1 MATSRRYNGHH
12 ATIVGEMPKTLYIF
26 KLFNSIKDEHEV
38 TFAELE
44 LKALFGPVERV
55 RSFVDIIPNS
65 PLSHFCGNDCRIQ
78 DALTYEPVY
87 GMYQG
92 FLGWRDEKS
101 AFPISQLI
109 RRLAYTREV
118 LVVVEGDDVN
128 TAVKEIFPEGVV
140 GRNIKGYTNGGYVL
154 LRAITNQYFLEKS
167 SYISKLSR
175 HEQDVD
181 KNVES
186 LFRYP
191 WPPDLYRI
199 PASSTMAVGK
209 RLEDYFAIREEQSLY
224 LTHIWHPYKAKFHSR
239 MARALLNYVSP
250 NDDSLAMDNWSG
262 SGTLNVE
269 ATLMGIANIGL
280 EINPLSALM
289 ASVKCQ
295 AFSFDPKAVKR
306 EISRFLDE
314 LQAYTERVLSGKM
327 VTTLLDYGGKGASS
341 SSIGNEATEVR
352 AEAEKIKSELK
363 GLFTIE
369 QVEEFVLA
377 RNLINEKYKSAMK
390 NFMLLALSGSI
401 SDLARRRKGRLLEV
415 MTLRLYKLMYLRL
428 YLYDKLK
435 EALSVKPGKS
445 ETFVCDN
452 RRPLETFQSLDGS
465 GLTLL
470 EGSVNGVV
478 TSPPYSTAVDY
489 IRNDFPQLRV
499 LGLVKAG
506 EFDDLEKNMEGNPKP
521 RLYRDEGLVAE
532 VTNESKFYESL
543 PKIAKDSIKKL
554 RNAGREPEAMRTYKF
569 FKDMHAS
576 LVAMNKLL
584 KVGGKCAI
592 VIGNNHYKIS
602 ENEEEEVRNDEVVFE
617 LALRKDV
624 GFVPDK
630 LTGGMIQR
638 PLEKTQAGYIRN
650 ETVVILEKARNALEA

>member
-1 MATSRRYNGHH
+1 
-12 ATIVGEMPKTLYIF
+12 MPKTLYVF

-38 TFAELE
+38 KFAELE
-44 LKALFGPVERV
+44 LNSLFGQVEPV
-55 RSFVDIIPNS
+55 RSFVDVIPNS
-65 PLSHFCGNDCRIQ
+65 PLNHFCGDECRIQ

-87 GMYQG
+87 GKYQG
-92 FLGWRDEKS
+92 FLGWRDEKN
-101 AFPISQLI
+101 AFPISQLV

-118 LVVVEGDDVN
+118 LVITEGDNVN
-128 TAVKEIFPEGVV
+128 AAAKEIFPEGAV
-140 GRNIKGYTNGGYVL
+140 GRNVEGYLNEGYVL
-154 LRAITNQYFLEKS
+154 LRAMTNQYFLEKS

-175 HEQDVD
+175 QEQEVNR
-181 KNVES
+181 NVES
-186 LFRYP
+186 LFSYP
-191 WPPDLYRI
+191 WPPGLYRI

-239 MARALLNYVSP
+239 MARALLNYVAP
-250 NDDSLAMDNWSG
+250 NDDSLVMDNWAG

-269 ATLMGIANIGL
+269 ATLMGISNIGL

-295 AFSFDPKAVKR
+295 AFSFQPGIIEK
-306 EISRFLDE
+306 EISHFTDE
-314 LQAYTERVLSGKM
+314 FQAYLQRIRSGA
-327 VTTLLDYGGKGASS
+327 VVATLLDYGGKGTGSDS
-341 SSIGNEATEVR
+341 YSCEAIELRT
-352 AEAEKIKSELK
+352 EAETINNELRS
-363 GLFTIE
+363 LFNIE
-369 QVEEFVLA
+369 QVEEFLVA
-377 RNLINEKYKSAMK
+377 RNLINKMYKSAMR

-428 YLYDKLK
+428 YLYHKLNDTLK
-435 EALSVKPGKS
+435 VNPAKS

-452 RRPLETFQSLDGS
+452 RRPFETAKSLDGS
-465 GLTLL
+465 DLALRK
-470 EGSVNGVV
+470 GSVDGIV

-499 LGLVKAG
+499 LGLVKPG

-521 RLYRDEGLVAE
+521 RLYRDEKLVAE
-532 VTNESKFYESL
+532 VSNESEFYESL
-543 PKIAKDSIKKL
+543 PQAAKNSISKL
-554 RNAGREPEAMRTYKF
+554 RKAGREPEAMRTYKF
-569 FKDMHAS
+569 FKDMYAS
-576 LVAMNKLL
+576 LVAMNRLL

-602 ENEEEEVRNDEVVFE
+602 ESDVEEVRNDEVIFE
-617 LALRKDV
+617 MAQRKDV
-624 GFVPDK
+624 GFAPDNI
-630 LTGGMIQR
+630 TGGIVQR

-650 ETVVILEKARNALEA
+650 ETVVVLEKARDVPET